1 MSNIVNL
8 RQVRKQKKR
17 LKKEKNADENRIEFG
32 RNKQEKTISSYE
44 NQKANAELDGKKI
57 DD

>member
-8 RQVRKQKKR
+8 RQVRKQNKR
-17 LKKEKNADENRIEFG
+17 LKKEKNAEENRIEFG
-32 RNKQEKTISSYE
+32 RSKQEKTISSFE